1 MISPN
6 LNGGFHTKKNYITVS
21 QYGNK
26 QQFIK
31 LLYKLNLRM
40 SSFNTTV
47 VKSIVNIR
55 IPNIKR

>member
-31 LLYKLNLRM
+31 LLHKLNMYKNELIQYYSCQINRLHKD
-40 SSFNTTV
+40 T
-47 VKSIVNIR
+47 KY
-55 IPNIKR
+55 